1 MGGIN
6 VGRWLAGGFAASVV
20 TFLMEGLWS
29 SMYME
34 QVEAALAD
42 LGLEMHMTGMNWVLA
57 IVVSLIF
64 GFALV
69 FFYAVARPRFGP
81 GPMTAIKMAVAFWIG
96 GYLLQLIGYH
106 MMGFYPDSLL
116 VMWGWQGLI
125 STILGALAGGW
136 VYREEEGV
144 SG

>member
-34 QVEAALAD
+34 QVEAAMAN
-42 LGLEMHMTGMNWVLA
+42 LGLPMDMTGMNWVLA

-64 GFALV
+64 GFTLV
-69 FFYAVARPRFGP
+69 FLYAVARPRFARSP
-81 GPMTAIKMAVAFWIG
+81 SSVPLSRSKQSSRRPCA
-96 GYLLQLIGYH
+96 
-106 MMGFYPDSLL
+106 
-116 VMWGWQGLI
+116 
-125 STILGALAGGW
+125 ALTRRSSFAP
-136 VYREEEGV
+136 V
-144 SG
+144 